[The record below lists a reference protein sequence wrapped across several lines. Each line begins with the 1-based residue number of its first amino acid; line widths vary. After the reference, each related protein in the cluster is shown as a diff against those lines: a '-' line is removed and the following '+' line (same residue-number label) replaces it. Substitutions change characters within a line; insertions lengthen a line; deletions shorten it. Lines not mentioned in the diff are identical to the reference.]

1 MFNVF
6 DLGNRIKKIHF
17 LLKMNIYL
25 LRVTTLLLWVNSL
38 ALFAQQTDIDS
49 LTVQTTNL
57 EEVVISDSR
66 FPLKR
71 SQSGKPIVK
80 INADEISKFQ
90 GLGLSE
96 LVRQYAGIEIIG
108 SQSYAGQNKTISL
121 RGGRNRQVLILIDGV
136 RVSDPSRIDNDF
148 NLNFLSLDQIESIE
162 IMKGASS
169 TLYGSSA
176 ATGVIQI
183 QTKKAET
190 GFRAS
195 LQSSFGSD
203 QDQDSSFDLNL
214 FKNSL
219 DISYG
224 GGKISAKAYAFS
236 HETNGM
242 SAVIG
247 PELDPFSHYN
257 IGASMQFKPNTQFD
271 IRSGYD
277 RSSINSDYDNS
288 FPLEDANF
296 KLITS
301 MDRFHISPNYN
312 YTNGGASLKFG
323 YQKIA
328 RDFQSAYPFQT
339 QGENTQIELN
349 NRYVF
354 GSKFYSVVGT
364 LYQKQKADY
373 EGGQEL
379 SQTDFFGNVV
389 AVVSDRFRVNI
400 GGRLNSHSSYG
411 NQFTYSINPSFQLVQ
426 NDKQSLKFLGALS
439 SAFIAPSLYQLYD
452 PYSGNEDLE
461 PEENTSF
468 ETGLEYVISD
478 WNMSATYFY
487 RNENPSLIY
496 DLSTYRYENAQEEAT
511 YSGMEIQFSGSLADK
526 LRLNQQTTFT
536 STKDGDLRYLPK
548 FSSQTALTYSF
559 NTNRQLS
566 LRFQAVGERFG
577 LDNTTLLKGYELF
590 HLSFKNDLKN
600 IPLTFSIHATNI
612 FNANYV
618 EIEQYSTRGR
628 NFVVAL
634 TYRFP

>member
-1 MFNVF
+1 MKFNLSGV
-6 DLGNRIKKIHF
+6 II
-17 LLKMNIYL
+17 
-25 LRVTTLLLWVNSL
+25 LLLCVNSFRLL
-38 ALFAQQTDIDS
+38 AQRTDIDS
-49 LTVQTTNL
+49 LTVQSTNL
-57 EEVVISDSR
+57 EEVVVSDSR

-108 SQSYAGQNKTISL
+108 SQSYAGQNKTISF
-121 RGGRNRQVLILIDGV
+121 RGGRNRQVLILIDGI

-183 QTKKAET
+183 QTKKVET

-203 QDQDSSFDLNL
+203 QNQDSSFDINL
-214 FKNSL
+214 FKNSMDL
-219 DISYG
+219 SYG
-224 GGKISAKAYAFS
+224 TGKINAKAYAFS

-257 IGASMQFKPNTQFD
+257 IGASMRFKPNPKFD
-271 IRSGYD
+271 LRSGYD

-288 FPLEDANF
+288 FPIEDANF
-296 KLITS
+296 KLITN
-301 MDRFHISPNYN
+301 MDRFHISPDYN

-323 YQKIA
+323 HQKIT

-354 GSKFYSVVGT
+354 RSKFYSVVGS

-389 AVVSDRFRVNI
+389 AVFSERFRLNI
-400 GGRLNSHSSYG
+400 GGRLNSHSTYG
-411 NQFTYSINPSFQLVQ
+411 NHFTYSINPSFQLVQ

-487 RNENPSLIY
+487 RNKTPSLLY
-496 DLSTYRYENAQEEAT
+496 DLSTYRSEDAQEEAT
-511 YSGMEIQFSGSLADK
+511 
-526 LRLNQQTTFT
+526 
-536 STKDGDLRYLPK
+536 
-548 FSSQTALTYSF
+548 
-559 NTNRQLS
+559 
-566 LRFQAVGERFG
+566 
-577 LDNTTLLKGYELF
+577 
-590 HLSFKNDLKN
+590 
-600 IPLTFSIHATNI
+600 
-612 FNANYV
+612 
-618 EIEQYSTRGR
+618 
-628 NFVVAL
+628 
-634 TYRFP
+634 

>member
-1 MFNVF
+1 
-6 DLGNRIKKIHF
+6 
-17 LLKMNIYL
+17 MNIYL

-169 TLYGSSA
+169 ALYGSSA

-203 QDQDSSFDLNL
+203 QDQDQDSSFDLNL

-219 DISYG
+219 DLSYG

-257 IGASMQFKPNTQFD
+257 IGASIQFKPNTQFD

-439 SAFIAPSLYQLYD
+439 SAFIAPSLYQLFD

-628 NFVVAL
+628 NFIVAL